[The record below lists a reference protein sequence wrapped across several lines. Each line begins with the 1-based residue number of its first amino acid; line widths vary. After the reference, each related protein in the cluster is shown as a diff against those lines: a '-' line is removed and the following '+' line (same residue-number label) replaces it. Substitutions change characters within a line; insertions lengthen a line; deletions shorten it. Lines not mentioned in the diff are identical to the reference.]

1 MNKQKVGKNK
11 AHPKMGVQYS
21 ADWRDNKPLPE
32 CMMFMLQNEIMCDVT
47 LRVGHE
53 STLIKAHKYMLSS
66 RSAVFHTMFEGSLP
80 EKGEITIPDIEE
92 NTFRDILKYIYCDQ
106 ITITNDNVKEIL
118 YAADKYML
126 AAVKRGCET
135 VLKQTAQS
143 EHATK
148 ALQTA
153 YQHNLSDIQ
162 RESLGYIE
170 INTKE
175 CLLSE
180 YALSLSRDCL
190 RLILNSGYLN
200 CTETDICHFIIKWGE
215 HQCTLANL
223 EPSGGNIRDVL
234 GDNLYMIRFQDV
246 DMKLFSKKVAISG
259 LLTNDETV
267 SIYQSHFGEESKLF
281 SNSKRIPVTQRE
293 TFKVNRYEQISQ
305 PMSTRGIQ
313 SIIFLSDNDIW
324 LKGVDIFLPYVE
336 QSYGYH
342 NSTGNVSNNVD
353 ISIQILNDSNEE
365 IIRHDQRMTYG
376 PNYDKVMEA
385 NFSKPIH
392 INSRRDYTIQMNGMF
407 DQTYY
412 GINCEESVT
421 EPQSGVTL
429 QFKDSSIGGNE
440 TNISTG
446 QFAGLSFSV

>member
-1 MNKQKVGKNK
+1 MDV
-11 AHPKMGVQYS
+11 HYTT
-21 ADWRDNKPLPE
+21 DWRDNKPLPE

-47 LRVGHE
+47 LRVGYDR
-53 STLIKAHKYMLSS
+53 TPIKAHKYMLSS

-80 EKGEITIPDIEE
+80 EKGDIKIPDIDE
-92 NTFRDILKYIYCDQ
+92 NTFRDILKYMYCDQ

-126 AAVKRGCET
+126 AAVKRECET

-148 ALQTA
+148 ALQTG
-153 YQHNLSDIQ
+153 YQHNLLDLQ
-162 RESLGYIE
+162 RESLDYIE

-190 RLILNSGYLN
+190 GLILNSDYLN
-200 CTETDICHFIIKWGE
+200 CTETDICHFIIKWGK
-215 HQCTLANL
+215 HQCKLANL

-234 GDNLYMIRFQDV
+234 GNNLYMIRFQDV
-246 DMKLFSKKVAISG
+246 DMKLFSKKIAVSG

-267 SIYQSHFGEESKLF
+267 SIYQSHFGEVSKIF
-281 SNSKRIPVTQRE
+281 SNIPRYPVTQRE
-293 TFKVNRYEQISQ
+293 TYTVNRYEQISQ
-305 PMSTRGIQ
+305 PMATTGIQ

-324 LKGVDIFLPYVE
+324 LKGVHIFLPYVE
-336 QSYGYH
+336 QSYGYGY
-342 NSTGNVSNNVD
+342 STGTVSNN
-353 ISIQILNDSNEE
+353 INLSIQILNDSNEE
-365 IIRHDQRMTYG
+365 KIRHDQRMTYG
-376 PNYDKVMEA
+376 QNYDKVLEV
-385 NFSKPIH
+385 NFSKPVH

-407 DQTYY
+407 YQTYY
-412 GINCEESVT
+412 GINCQEFVT

-429 QFKDSSIGGNE
+429 QFKDSSVGDNE